1 MWVKYIQYVYL
12 KILFQV
18 IYVCL
23 LILSYQQ
30 PASFSQGKSKHIY
43 KNSKTTA
50 LLKYYYLIG
59 LPNMIYN
66 QRSAISGQRSAVSG
80 RRSAVSGQRSAV
92 GSQQSA
98 VSSHS
103 CRSLRH
109 AQLSSATLASSNIT
123 ASAVISTVVA
133 VSAVVI
139 TVLLSCVI

>member
-30 PASFSQGKSKHIY
+30 PASFSQRKSKYIY

-59 LPNMIYN
+59 LLIAIYN
-66 QRSAISGQRSAVSG
+66 QRSAFGGQ
-80 RRSAVSGQRSAV
+80 QSAV
-92 GSQQSA
+92 GSRQSA
-98 VSSHS
+98 VGSRRLAVTHANHYIMHS
-103 CRSLRH
+103 MSF
-109 AQLSSATLASSNIT
+109 ATPVSSNIT
-123 ASAVISTVVA
+123 ASAVISA
-133 VSAVVI
+133 VTAASA
-139 TVLLSCVI
+139 